1 MDVTADFERLRTAAT
16 EKIEFAITD
25 AVSRGKSDYVVVVL
39 DIRDNAARRIANT
52 IAGKEAIANMLTEG
66 LRRKTTPILSVAQ
79 PRETILTF
87 LDQIGAEL
95 PAASRTPAADGLFR
109 VFAVA
114 GGGVANWLLPLPT

>member
-1 MDVTADFERLRTAAT
+1 MDDKAEFERLRTMAT

-52 IAGKEAIANMLTEG
+52 IAGEEATANMLTEG
-66 LRRKTTPILSVAQ
+66 VRRESTPILSVAQ
-79 PRETILTF
+79 PRETILSF

-95 PAASRTPAADGLFR
+95 PTASRTPATDGMFR